1 MQAIWSPQRKF
12 STWRRLWLALA
23 ESEKELGLPVTDAQ
37 IADLKA
43 HLDDI
48 DFEAAAKYEK
58 KLRHDVMAHIH
69 ALGDVATVA
78 RPIIH
83 LGATSQFVVCNTELL
98 QLRDGLKLIASK
110 LANVIDQL
118 ATFAV
123 KYRDLP
129 TLAFTHYQ
137 PAQPTT
143 VGKRACLWAHDLAL
157 ALEEIEHRIN
167 SLRFRGVKGTTGTQA
182 SFLELFEQ
190 AERKTSS
197 EFRVPSSELKDRKET
212 SSEFRVLSS
221 ELKDNTPKEQAV
233 EEKKRES
240 DDAKSEIRNP
250 KSEILIESHRRCD
263 ELDRLVTQ
271 KMGWPSE
278 RRFAV
283 TGQTYPRVVDGMVV
297 SSLAAV
303 AAVCAKFATDIRLLA
318 NRKEIEEPFEVN
330 QVGSSAMPYKRNPMR
345 CERICGLSRFVIGL
359 TQVPFT
365 TAAEQWFERTLD
377 DSSTRR
383 LSLPEPFLALDG
395 VLDIMMNVTGGLV
408 VYEKTIEKNL
418 AAELPFMASENLMMA
433 AVRAG
438 ADRQEMHEV
447 IRKHAQDAAARV
459 KAEGADNDLLDR
471 LKREPA
477 FASIDIAAVLNPLQF
492 VGRSPQQVDAF
503 VRDVVEPIR
512 KRYAGELGI
521 QTDLKV

>member
-1 MQAIWSPQRKF
+1 MALHERYESPLSSRNASAAMQLIWSPQRKF

-23 ESEKELGLPVTDAQ
+23 QSEKELGLPISDAQ
-37 IADLKA
+37 IADLAA

-48 DFEAAAKYEK
+48 DFDTAASYEK

-69 ALGDVATVA
+69 ALGDIAPIA
-78 RPIIH
+78 RPIVH

-98 QLRDGLKLIASK
+98 QLRDGLKLIATK

-118 ATFAV
+118 AVFAV
-123 KYRDLP
+123 RFRSLP

-143 VGKRACLWAHDLAL
+143 VGKRACLWAHDLSL
-157 ALEEIEHRIN
+157 ALEEIEYRIS

-182 SFLELFEQ
+182 SFLELFEGLGL
-190 AERKTSS
+190 A
-197 EFRVPSSELKDRKET
+197 P
-212 SSEFRVLSS
+212 
-221 ELKDNTPKEQAV
+221 
-233 EEKKRES
+233 EE
-240 DDAKSEIRNP
+240 A
-250 KSEILIESHRRCD
+250 HQRCD
-263 ELDRLVTQ
+263 KLDELVTQ
-271 KMGWPSE
+271 KMGWQPE

-283 TGQTYPRVVDGMVV
+283 TGQTYPRVVDGMVL
-297 SSLAAV
+297 SSLAA
-303 AAVCAKFATDIRLLA
+303 AAATCAKFATDIRLLS
-318 NRKEIEEPFEVN
+318 NRKEIEEPFEAN

-395 VLDIMMNVTGGLV
+395 VMDIMMNVTSGLV

-433 AVRAG
+433 AVRGG

-459 KAEGADNDLLDR
+459 KAEGADNDLLER
-471 LKREPA
+471 LKQEPA
-477 FASIDIAAVLNPLQF
+477 FAKIDMKAVLDPKQF
-492 VGRSPQQVDAF
+492 IGRSPQQVDSF

-512 KRYAGELGI
+512 NRYTDQLGR
-521 QTDLKV
+521 QAELKV